1 MPEVNSHQDLY
12 IHCSMN
18 KFYVLYTSSMKFS
31 KETEKKS
38 KLPNLLHCKTG
49 ILLPHINWHARESF
63 QKCEGSLFWQHF
75 DQTAEV
81 VDCVVLEK
89 NLGSHTWYLFPVSL
103 ESWVF

>member
-1 MPEVNSHQDLY
+1 MYANINRQMAKQVNTTLWKSCREQQNSQTPEVNSHQDLY

-49 ILLPHINWHARESF
+49 ILLPHIN
-63 QKCEGSLFWQHF
+63 
-75 DQTAEV
+75 
-81 VDCVVLEK
+81 
-89 NLGSHTWYLFPVSL
+89 
-103 ESWVF
+103 